1 MDVRSLQAV
10 ANSVRTLSMDAVE
23 KAKSGHPGLPLGL
36 AELGALLYGEIL
48 NHHPQDPK
56 WANRDRLVLSA
67 GHGCML
73 LYSLLH
79 LSGYSLSLDD
89 LRSFRQLGSKT
100 PGHPEFGVTPG
111 VEVTGGPLGQGL
123 ANAVGMAIA
132 ETILAARFNTSK
144 HAIVDHCTYVI
155 ASDGDMMEG
164 VASEA
169 ASLAGHLGLNKLIV
183 FYDSNRITIEG
194 STELAFSEDVLKRY
208 EGYGWRTLSGSAY
221 DLPGLAALVAE
232 ARKSPDRPT
241 VIRLE
246 SVIGKGAP
254 TLAGKHETH
263 GTPLG
268 AEECKRAKA
277 ALGIAED
284 AQFYIFPQA
293 LEYFA
298 GRRMNWAARYDS
310 WQKEFAA
317 WRAEN
322 PDAAK
327 EWDGWMSGSMN
338 LSAAILPQYKQG
350 EALATR
356 VASGKTLTALAQA
369 AGNLVGGSADLAPSN
384 NTYLK
389 DQGDYSR
396 KNRRG
401 RNFHFGIRE
410 HGMGAICNG
419 IAYHGGLRPYCA
431 TFLVFS
437 DYMRP
442 SIRIAALAKLPAI
455 YVLTHDSFF
464 VGEDGPTHEPV
475 EHLAA
480 LRCIPSLLVLRP
492 ADAEETTQ
500 AWLIACQRLDG
511 PTALILTRQNLPVF
525 PKSDA
530 AWRQTVRRGAYI
542 AKECAGEP
550 ELVVVASGSEVSLA
564 LAAAGELAERRI
576 RVISMMCREEFA
588 RQAVE
593 WRRSLVP
600 ARARK
605 LVIEAGVRQ
614 GWTGLFE
621 EGVDTISIER
631 FGESGPWQ
639 KLAEHF
645 GFTPAAVVERI
656 RKLL

>member
-1 MDVRSLQAV
+1 MDVKSLQAV

-48 NHHPQDPK
+48 NHFPKDPK
-56 WANRDRLVLSA
+56 WVNRDRLVLSA
-67 GHGCML
+67 GHGSML

-79 LSGYSLSLDD
+79 LSGYDLSLDD
-89 LRSFRQLGSKT
+89 IRAFRQLGSRT

-132 ETILAARFNTSK
+132 ETMLAARFNTPK
-144 HAIVDHCTYVI
+144 RAIIDHLTYVI

-169 ASLAGHLGLNKLIV
+169 ASLAGHLGLGKLIV

-194 STELAFSEDVLKRY
+194 STDLAFSEDVLMRY

-221 DLPGLAALVAE
+221 DLPALAALVTE
-232 ARKSPDRPT
+232 AQQSLERPT

-263 GTPLG
+263 GSPLG
-268 AEECKRAKA
+268 AEECRRAKA
-277 ALGIAED
+277 AMGIAED
-284 AQFYIFPQA
+284 SQFHIFPEA
-293 LEYFA
+293 IVYFTE
-298 GRRMNWAARYDS
+298 RRKLWAARYES
-310 WQKEFAA
+310 WQKQLAA

-322 PDAAK
+322 PDAVR
-327 EWDGWMSGSMN
+327 EWDRWMSGD
-338 LSAAILPQYKQG
+338 LGLGAAVLPQYKQG

-356 VASGKTLTALAQA
+356 VASGKALTALAQV

-389 DQGDYSR
+389 DMGDYSR

-442 SIRIAALAKLPAI
+442 AIRVAALARLPVI
-455 YVLTHDSFF
+455 YVFTHDSIF

-480 LRCIPSLLVLRP
+480 LRCIPNLQVLRP
-492 ADAEETTQ
+492 ADAEETAE
-500 AWLIACQRLDG
+500 AWLMACQRLTG

-525 PKSDA
+525 SKADA
-530 AWRQTVRRGAYI
+530 SWRQTVRLGAYI
-542 AKECAGEP
+542 ARDCAGEP

-564 LAAAGELAERRI
+564 LAAAGEVAEP
-576 RVISMMCREEFA
+576 RVRVVSMICREQFA
-588 RQAVE
+588 RQPAE

-600 ARARK
+600 AQARK

-621 EGVDTISIER
+621 EGTEVISIER

-645 GFTPAAVVERI
+645 GLTPAAVAERM